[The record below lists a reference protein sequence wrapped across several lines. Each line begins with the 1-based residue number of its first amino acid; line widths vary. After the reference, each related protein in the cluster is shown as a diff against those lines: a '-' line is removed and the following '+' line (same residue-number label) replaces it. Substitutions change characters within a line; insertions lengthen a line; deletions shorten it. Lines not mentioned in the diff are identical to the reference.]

1 MQQNTSHE
9 LAHTYFSLLSHS
21 NSHTCKSVCMK
32 MCAHTKSL
40 HSGLSMHVEVTI
52 NREAFMKII
61 DELGLDEMSNS
72 IYNKKM
78 GGSAE
83 NLSKLTLNLDQ
94 MNLGDTL
101 GREHSR
107 FFV

>member
-1 MQQNTSHE
+1 MCM
-9 LAHTYFSLLSHS
+9 HT
-21 NSHTCKSVCMK
+21 NSF
-32 MCAHTKSL
+32 

-52 NREAFMKII
+52 DREALMRII
-61 DELGLDEMSNS
+61 DELDLDQMTNS
-72 IYNKKM
+72 PYMKQM

>member
-1 MQQNTSHE
+1 
-9 LAHTYFSLLSHS
+9 
-21 NSHTCKSVCMK
+21 
-32 MCAHTKSL
+32 
-40 HSGLSMHVEVTI
+40 MHVEVTI
-52 NREAFMKII
+52 NREALMKII
-61 DELGLDEMSNS
+61 DELDLDQMPNS
-72 IYNKKM
+72 PYKKQM

-101 GREHSR
+101 GRDHSR

>member
-1 MQQNTSHE
+1 
-9 LAHTYFSLLSHS
+9 
-21 NSHTCKSVCMK
+21 
-32 MCAHTKSL
+32 
-40 HSGLSMHVEVTI
+40 MHVEVTI
-52 NREAFMKII
+52 DREALMRII
-61 DELGLDEMSNS
+61 DELDLDQMTNS
-72 IYNKKM
+72 PYMKKM

-101 GREHSR
+101 GRDHSR

>member
-1 MQQNTSHE
+1 MFM
-9 LAHTYFSLLSHS
+9 HT
-21 NSHTCKSVCMK
+21 NSF
-32 MCAHTKSL
+32 

-52 NREAFMKII
+52 DREALMRII
-61 DELGLDEMSNS
+61 DELDLDQMTNS
-72 IYNKKM
+72 PYMKQM

>member
-1 MQQNTSHE
+1 MCT
-9 LAHTYFSLLSHS
+9 HT
-21 NSHTCKSVCMK
+21 NSF
-32 MCAHTKSL
+32 

-52 NREAFMKII
+52 NREALMRII
-61 DELGLDEMSNS
+61 DELDLNQMSNS
-72 IYNKKM
+72 PYKKQM
-78 GGSAE
+78 SGSAE

>member
-1 MQQNTSHE
+1 
-9 LAHTYFSLLSHS
+9 
-21 NSHTCKSVCMK
+21 
-32 MCAHTKSL
+32 
-40 HSGLSMHVEVTI
+40 MHVEVTI
-52 NREAFMKII
+52 DREALMRII
-61 DELGLDEMSNS
+61 DELDLDQMTNS
-72 IYNKKM
+72 PYKKQM

>member
-1 MQQNTSHE
+1 MCT
-9 LAHTYFSLLSHS
+9 HT
-21 NSHTCKSVCMK
+21 NSF
-32 MCAHTKSL
+32 

-52 NREAFMKII
+52 DREALMRII
-61 DELGLDEMSNS
+61 DELDLDQMTNS
-72 IYNKKM
+72 PYMKKM

>member
-1 MQQNTSHE
+1 
-9 LAHTYFSLLSHS
+9 
-21 NSHTCKSVCMK
+21 MK

-52 NREAFMKII
+52 DREALMRII
-61 DELGLDEMSNS
+61 DELGLDQMQNS
-72 IYNKKM
+72 IYNKEM
-78 GGSAE
+78 DGSAE

-107 FFV
+107 FFA

>member
-1 MQQNTSHE
+1 
-9 LAHTYFSLLSHS
+9 
-21 NSHTCKSVCMK
+21 
-32 MCAHTKSL
+32 
-40 HSGLSMHVEVTI
+40 MHVEVTI
-52 NREAFMKII
+52 NREALMRII
-61 DELGLDEMSNS
+61 DELDLNQMSNS
-72 IYNKKM
+72 PYKKQM

-101 GREHSR
+101 GRDHSR